1 MRVVIQRSKES
12 SVSVSGKLI
21 NKIDSGL
28 TIFVGITHDDTDADL
43 DYIVKKVV
51 NLRIFDDENGVMNK
65 SILDVNGKILL
76 ISQFT
81 LMANTSKG
89 NRPSYIDA
97 LNGSLAKPIYEKL
110 LAKFNDH
117 VQTLPGVF
125 GAEMLVNI
133 NNDGPITIIID
144 SKNK

>member
-1 MRVVIQRSKES
+1 MKVVIQRSKES

-28 TIFVGITHDDTDADL
+28 TIFVGITHGDTDTDL

>member
-28 TIFVGITHDDTDADL
+28 TIFVGITHDDTDTDL